1 MLKHRFHR
9 AVLTATLSM
18 AGGCTSQLHDPAPE
32 LSAALQDRPWLVHCE
47 TAESHEP
54 DEELSPGVHRERWL
68 WAQDSQGNAIEL
80 AGQLEDGYLAVQGIK
95 QRGLAS
101 PLETSLPQ
109 LRQACLDTLLARNP
123 DRPLELGKVRAARQG
138 ENIDV
143 TMAFPPSTPPRFPV
157 RRMVIFGDS
166 LSDTGRLKHRLHVF
180 PGSPYW
186 LGRFSNGPSWVDY
199 LAAGTGLAAQNHA
212 YGGAS
217 VTQHDTVP
225 GDELFARIKQ
235 GGQLLVTGSLEQE
248 VDDYI
253 NQNLGNARVQHPE
266 RTVFVIWAGAN
277 DYIWKEPFTGAITTF
292 LNSPRGAAGYQ
303 SVVDEVVHAIEAQ
316 LRKLHSAGARRFMV
330 INLPDLGQTPIV
342 LQNKTYYPPQPPGSD
357 DARKL
362 ELSHRLSKLS
372 AYHNQQ
378 LHLMLEGLTRELPD
392 SQILQE
398 DAALAISRLLQ
409 NTDSVDY
416 GFNLQENQ
424 ETLAHEG
431 QEATI
436 QKRCYSGGYLGSSDP
451 EDVCAGQETTVFWDI
466 IHPTTFM
473 HCWEAWFIGQ
483 TLANAKWIAPMPA
496 QPEYKAWCELVSSRQ
511 NGHRETAW
519 RLSGL

>member
-1 MLKHRFHR
+1 M
-9 AVLTATLSM
+9 AV
-18 AGGCTSQLHDPAPE
+18 GCALQLHDPAPD
-32 LSAALQDRPWLVHCE
+32 LSPAMQERPWLVHCE

-54 DEELSPGVHRERWL
+54 DEQLAPGVHRERWL
-68 WAQDSQGNAIEL
+68 WAKDSQGNAIEL
-80 AGQLEDGYLAVQGIK
+80 AGQLEDGFLAVRGI
-95 QRGLAS
+95 QQPGLTA
-101 PLETSLPQ
+101 LRETSLPE
-109 LRQACLDTLLARNP
+109 LRRVCLDTLLARNP

-138 ENIDV
+138 EDIDV
-143 TMAFPPSTPPRFPV
+143 TMAFPPKMPPPFPV
-157 RRMVIFGDS
+157 RRIVIFGDS

-199 LAAGTGLAAQNHA
+199 LAAETGLAAQNHA

-217 VTQHDTVP
+217 VTLHDTVP

-253 NQNLGNARVQHPE
+253 NQNLGGASVQHPE

-292 LNSPRGAAGYQ
+292 LNSPRGAAGYE
-303 SVVDEVVHAIEAQ
+303 SVVDEVVGAIAAQ
-316 LRKLHSAGARRFMV
+316 MRKLYNAGARRFMV

-342 LQNKTYYPPQPPGSD
+342 LQNKTYYPPRPPGSD
-357 DARKL
+357 NARKL
-362 ELSHRLSKLS
+362 ELSHRLSRLTE
-372 AYHNQQ
+372 YHNQQ
-378 LHLMLEGLTRELPD
+378 LRLMLERLALQLPD
-392 SQILQE
+392 SQILEE
-398 DAALAISRLLQ
+398 DAALRISQILKS
-409 NTDSVDY
+409 NSAADF
-416 GFNLQENQ
+416 GFKLQENQ
-424 ETLAHEG
+424 ETLAHDG
-431 QEATI
+431 QQATI
-436 QKRCYSGGYLGSSDP
+436 QKRCYSGGYLGSSEP
-451 EDVCAGQETTVFWDI
+451 AEVCAGQEAAMFWDV

-496 QPEYKAWCELVSSRQ
+496 QPEYKAWCELVASRQ